1 MQLVGEE
8 RCQGWRTS
16 GQDQSQP
23 KTTRAQQQ
31 FALDRERILEKCIS
45 DYIISIPLEEEE
57 LVVVGAGV
65 DAVGTVGE
73 DVAVV
78 TGLNIV
84 GAA

>member
-1 MQLVGEE
+1 MPGMENLRPGSIAAKNE
-8 RCQGWRTS
+8 S
-16 GQDQSQP
+16 S
-23 KTTRAQQQ
+23 TTGVCP
-31 FALDRERILEKCIS
+31 REKEKILEKCIS